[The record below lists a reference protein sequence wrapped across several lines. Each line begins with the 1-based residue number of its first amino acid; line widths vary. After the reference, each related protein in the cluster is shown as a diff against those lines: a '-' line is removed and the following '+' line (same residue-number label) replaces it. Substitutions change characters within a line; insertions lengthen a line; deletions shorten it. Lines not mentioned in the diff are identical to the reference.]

1 VNYGPNINVL
11 GAPFVIL
18 LRYFSREIFATMFAV
33 AGIVLVISMGWRF
46 SAYLDKAA
54 AGTMTQEVLFAL
66 MGYRLPGFLELIV
79 PVSFFLAIMLVYG
92 RLYVD
97 NEMIVLQSCGMST
110 RRLMGMTLLMAI
122 IVMLITAALSLWLKP
137 LGEQRVE
144 ELLRGQQQLT
154 EFDTLIPGRFQALS
168 SGKRVT
174 YTEGITDDG
183 DLRGVFINEYQD
195 IHHANQPRNAVTVIA
210 ESGATR
216 VDGNGRRFLVLQNG
230 QRYQGIPGERGYQV
244 ISYEEYGQ
252 LVGSTEVD
260 KLKTRRGAM
269 STGQLFQAETKEAAA
284 ELHWRLAVIL
294 LVPVIA
300 LMAVPLAKV
309 NPRQGRFTRLVP
321 AMILCFLYI
330 LMLSGAR
337 SAIEK
342 GDLPQGLG
350 LWWVHGLFV
359 LVVAGAYQLDRVM
372 EFFNR
377 LLRR

>member
-1 VNYGPNINVL
+1 M
-11 GAPFVIL
+11 IL
-18 LRYFSREIFATMFAV
+18 LRYFSREIFTTTFAV

-46 SAYLDKAA
+46 SGYLDKAA
-54 AGTMTQEVLFAL
+54 AGALTQEVLFAL
-66 MGYRLPGFLELIV
+66 MAYRLPGFLELIV

-110 RRLMGMTLLMAI
+110 RRLMGMTLTMALV
-122 IVMLITAALSLWLKP
+122 VMLITAILSLWLKP

-144 ELLRGQQQLT
+144 SLLQGQQELT

-174 YTEGITDDG
+174 YTEGINREG
-183 DLRGVFINEYQD
+183 ELSGVFINEYQGD
-195 IHHANQPRNAVTVIA
+195 HYENQPHKAVTVIA
-210 ESGATR
+210 ESGETQL
-216 VDGNGRRFLVLQNG
+216 DKSGRRFLVLQNG
-230 QRYQGIPGERGYQV
+230 KRYQGTPGNRGYQV

-252 LVGSTEVD
+252 QVDSTVVR
-260 KLKTRRGAM
+260 KLKTRRAAIP
-269 STGQLFQAETKEAAA
+269 TGELLTTESAEAAA
-284 ELHWRLAVIL
+284 EFQWRLAVII

-300 LMAVPLAKV
+300 LMAVPLARV

-337 SAIEK
+337 SAMEK
-342 GDLPQGLG
+342 GDLSRELG

-359 LVVAGAYQLDRVM
+359 LIVAGAYQVDRLSEM
-372 EFFNR
+372 FNCMR
-377 LLRR
+377 LFQGK

>member
-1 VNYGPNINVL
+1 
-11 GAPFVIL
+11 
-18 LRYFSREIFATMFAV
+18 MFAV

-46 SAYLDKAA
+46 SGYLDRAA

-92 RLYVD
+92 RLHVD

-110 RRLMGMTLLMAI
+110 RRLMGMTLAMALL
-122 IVMLITAALSLWLKP
+122 VMLMTAMLSLWLKP
-137 LGEQRVE
+137 LGEQRVQA
-144 ELLRGQQQLT
+144 LLRSQQQLT

-174 YTEGITDDG
+174 YTEGITEDG
-183 DLRGVFINEYQD
+183 ELSGVFINEFQD
-195 IHHANQPRNAVTVIA
+195 NHYRNERRNAVTVIA

-216 VDGNGRRFLVLQNG
+216 VDSTGRRFLVLRNG
-230 QRYQGIPGERGYQV
+230 KRYQGTPGDRGYQV

-252 LVGSTEVD
+252 LVDSTVVRDLE
-260 KLKTRRGAM
+260 TRRAAIPTGALL
-269 STGQLFQAETKEAAA
+269 TADTAEAVA
-284 ELHWRLAVIL
+284 ELNWRVSVIL

-300 LMAVPLAKV
+300 LMAIPLARV

-321 AMILCFLYI
+321 AMVLCFLYI

-337 SAIEK
+337 SAVEK
-342 GDLPQGLG
+342 GDLPQEIG
-350 LWWVHGLFV
+350 LWWVHALFL
-359 LVVAGAYQLDRVM
+359 LVAAGAYQLDRVSVVL
-372 EFFNR
+372 NR
-377 LLRR
+377 LLRN

>member
-1 VNYGPNINVL
+1 
-11 GAPFVIL
+11 
-18 LRYFSREIFATMFAV
+18 MFAV

-54 AGTMTQEVLFAL
+54 AGNMTQEVLFAL

-97 NEMIVLQSCGMST
+97 NEMIVLQSCGVST
-110 RRLMGMTLLMAI
+110 QRLMGMTLVMAV

-144 ELLRGQQQLT
+144 ELLRSQQQLT

-174 YTEGITDDG
+174 YTEGITEDG
-183 DLRGVFINEYQD
+183 GLRGVFINEYQD

-210 ESGATR
+210 ESGATQI
-216 VDGNGRRFLVLQNG
+216 DGDGRRFLVLQNG
-230 QRYQGIPGERGYQV
+230 QRYQGAPGQRGYQV
-244 ISYEEYGQ
+244 FSYEEYGQ
-252 LVGSTEVD
+252 LFDSTVVD
-260 KLKTRRGAM
+260 NLKTRRGAM
-269 STGQLFQAETKEAAA
+269 STSQLFRVETREAAA
-284 ELHWRLAVIL
+284 ELHWRMAVIL
-294 LVPVIA
+294 LVPLIA

-350 LWWVHGLFV
+350 LWWVHGLFL
-359 LVVAGAYQLDRVM
+359 LVVVCAYQLDRVV
-372 EFFNR
+372 ETFNR